1 MTPVK
6 RGDWTPASPTLSI
19 TFDDFPRSAWTN
31 GRAVLEH
38 HGALATYYVAGRYCG
53 ARERG
58 LDYFEEADLEAL
70 AAAGHEIG
78 AHTFSHIHLPRRRSA
93 EVEADR
99 ERNQAFLGRFTD
111 GAPIASFAYPYG
123 DVCVRTKRLAAERFV
138 TARGIRAGVN
148 SGAVEMALLMAVPL
162 ERRSWSTAAWRGLV
176 AQAAARRGWLILF
189 THDVS
194 AEPSPHG
201 CTPQMLDEAVRTA
214 REYGLGIS
222 TVGAAAARMLA
233 REAALAA

>member
-6 RGDWTPASPTLSI
+6 RGDWTPAAPTLSI
-19 TFDDFPRSAWTN
+19 TFDDFPRTAWTN
-31 GRAVLEH
+31 GRPVLEH

-58 LDYFEEADLEAL
+58 LDYFEEGDLEAL

-78 AHTFSHIHLPRRRSA
+78 GHTFSHVHLPRRSSA
-93 EVEADR
+93 EVEADG
-99 ERNQAFLGRFTD
+99 ERNQAFLGRFTG
-111 GAPIASFAYPYG
+111 GAAISSFAYPYG
-123 DVCVRTKRLAAERFV
+123 DVCVRTKRLAAGRFV

-148 SGAVEMALLMAVPL
+148 SGPVEMALLLAVPL
-162 ERRSWSTAAWRGLV
+162 ERRSWSRSAWRRLV
-176 AQAAARRGWLILF
+176 AQAAERRGWLILF

-194 AEPSPHG
+194 AEPSAHG

-214 REYGLGIS
+214 RDHGLQIA
-222 TVGAAAARMLA
+222 TVGAAASRLVAA
-233 REAALAA
+233 EPALAA